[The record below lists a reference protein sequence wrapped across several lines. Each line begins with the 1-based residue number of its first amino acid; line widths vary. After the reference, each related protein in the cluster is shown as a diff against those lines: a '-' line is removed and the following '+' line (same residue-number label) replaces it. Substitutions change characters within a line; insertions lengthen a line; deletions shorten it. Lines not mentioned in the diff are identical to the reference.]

1 MFVRHG
7 LILAAIGV
15 AIGLAAATGTM
26 RLISSLLFQ
35 VNPIDPVTYG
45 LVALALIAATLLA
58 SYVPAMRA
66 TAVDP
71 IEALRAE

>member
-15 AIGLAAATGTM
+15 AIGLAAASGAT

-35 VNPIDPVTYG
+35 VNPIDPMSYAS
-45 LVALALIAATLLA
+45 VALALIGATLLA
-58 SYVPAMRA
+58 SYIPALRA

-71 IEALRAE
+71 IEALRVE